1 MFSNRNCWRS
11 MFEPSRIPF
20 CRVVYVFELNSDC
33 KLLSDPIS
41 LNFDL
46 SNIVMFRGVW
56 QDIVLFFVKRE
67 VFFARSHGYTGFP
80 TLSGLF
86 KLCLKMITIWF
97 FSGLFLVQFCMCLVG
112 LCSLLHDDTLG
123 NWTVIAEFCL
133 TFFPQELHV
142 STFWYLV
149 GCDIISHFFV
159 NLGFKSRFQCQIP
172 GSQSCFVFTCL
183 HCLIKVNV
191 WILSVFF
198 LVEYCTSGVL
208 RYFILHDTTLGNE
221 QWWQTFVWS
230 YLAQRIDLWIFVMY
244 GAIWQDSM
252 SFFFVN
258 REVKSRFQCQT

>member
-1 MFSNRNCWRS
+1 
-11 MFEPSRIPF
+11 
-20 CRVVYVFELNSDC
+20 
-33 KLLSDPIS
+33 
-41 LNFDL
+41 
-46 SNIVMFRGVW
+46 MFRGVW
-56 QDIVLFFVKRE
+56 QDIVLFFSWNEKS
-67 VFFARSHGYTGFP
+67 FLHGHTDILGF
-80 TLSGLF
+80 
-86 KLCLKMITIWF
+86 
-97 FSGLFLVQFCMCLVG
+97 QRCLVF
-112 LCSLLHDDTLG
+112 LNCVWKWSRFDFFRVYFSSNFVCVLLVSSLLHDDTLG

-133 TFFPQELHV
+133 TFFPQEFHV
-142 STFWYLV
+142 SKVWYLV

-198 LVEYCTSGVL
+198 LVEYCKSGVL

-230 YLAQRIDLWIFVMY
+230 YLAQRMDLWIFVMY
-244 GAIWQDSM
+244 CAIWQDSM